1 MKAINFINWKYIGL
15 TGCLVASLLTACGD
29 DETGPEVVMPLEPKL
44 EIVNE
49 ASTFSFSSAGNSAQ
63 VLTFNANQDWH
74 IVLDDSEGVDN
85 SWVVL
90 FEREGTAGEGN
101 KVWVA
106 AAENVEPDARRANF
120 SLVSGGFKF
129 DFVIYQAQKDAVV
142 ITDPKA
148 YENLDAGEHIISVE
162 FGINTGEY
170 KTSFLYSGD
179 TGWIMPTDERP
190 AGEPET
196 RAMENHTLYFKVLPN
211 QKFDIRRGTIEISSK
226 DNDNVKATMN
236 IFQTGLPKPVITVDN
251 KEMFTNLASKED
263 SILLKYKATNTNGPR
278 DLTIDIDK
286 NDQDW
291 ISFKPAIDA
300 KGDSTFLVSV
310 KENTGGERTATIAL
324 CAAADKKVREEFIVT
339 QAQAS
344 DVELVITNKNDFRT
358 SLDKLGSAATVK
370 YSVQSTLTD
379 PKNEILVD
387 IVYPEESG
395 YTAENGWL
403 HMANNSMPERVI
415 FTYDV
420 NKVLRERQ
428 ATVYIYRK
436 GYENKKDYMVIRQAA
451 ATQIEIP
458 APGGLTNVL
467 QGLIDDEIYKD
478 WESITSL
485 ELKGR
490 LNDTD
495 LNLLKNMMTA
505 GKGYNLKTLDMTEV
519 ENETLKNGVFNGCN
533 LLENISFPTGLQYVP
548 REACRNCT
556 KLRTVV
562 VNEGPTYIGRHAF
575 GNSVVNEAWFPST
588 MTYVYGYIFDNVT
601 ALKTLHLKSLPFQ
614 CKEVA
619 RSDADEGATQPTT
632 WCTVFKTWP
641 STVYVPM
648 EYLEYYKNPD
658 PKYVV
663 SMHFQDLL
671 NTLTSESEEWTK
683 GPKVQQ
689 PYLKSN
695 SALKS
700 NFTWGSSA
708 TTIMGE
714 SN

>member
-1 MKAINFINWKYIGL
+1 M
-15 TGCLVASLLTACGD
+15 
-29 DETGPEVVMPLEPKL
+29 
-44 EIVNE
+44 
-49 ASTFSFSSAGNSAQ
+49 
-63 VLTFNANQDWH
+63 
-74 IVLDDSEGVDN
+74 
-85 SWVVL
+85 
-90 FEREGTAGEGN
+90 
-101 KVWVA
+101 
-106 AAENVEPDARRANF
+106 
-120 SLVSGGFKF
+120 
-129 DFVIYQAQKDAVV
+129 
-142 ITDPKA
+142 
-148 YENLDAGEHIISVE
+148 
-162 FGINTGEY
+162 
-170 KTSFLYSGD
+170 
-179 TGWIMPTDERP
+179 
-190 AGEPET
+190 
-196 RAMENHTLYFKVLPN
+196 
-211 QKFDIRRGTIEISSK
+211 
-226 DNDNVKATMN
+226 
-236 IFQTGLPKPVITVDN
+236 
-251 KEMFTNLASKED
+251 
-263 SILLKYKATNTNGPR
+263 
-278 DLTIDIDK
+278 
-286 NDQDW
+286 
-291 ISFKPAIDA
+291 
-300 KGDSTFLVSV
+300 
-310 KENTGGERTATIAL
+310 
-324 CAAADKKVREEFIVT
+324 
-339 QAQAS
+339 
-344 DVELVITNKNDFRT
+344 
-358 SLDKLGSAATVK
+358 DKLGSAATVK

-436 GYENKKDYMVIRQAA
+436 GYENKKDYMVVRQAA

-458 APGGLTNVL
+458 APGGLTNLL
-467 QGLIDDEIYKD
+467 QSMIDDEIYKD

-505 GKGYNLKTLDMTEV
+505 GKGYNLKNLDMTAV

-533 LLENISFPTGLQYVP
+533 LLENITFPMGLQYVP
-548 REACRNCT
+548 REACRNCS

-575 GNSVVNEAWFPST
+575 GNSMVSEAWFPST
-588 MTYVYGYIFDNVT
+588 MTYVYGYVFDNVT

-658 PKYVV
+658 PKHVV

-714 SN
+714 TE

>member
-1 MKAINFINWKYIGL
+1 
-15 TGCLVASLLTACGD
+15 
-29 DETGPEVVMPLEPKL
+29 
-44 EIVNE
+44 
-49 ASTFSFSSAGNSAQ
+49 
-63 VLTFNANQDWH
+63 
-74 IVLDDSEGVDN
+74 
-85 SWVVL
+85 
-90 FEREGTAGEGN
+90 
-101 KVWVA
+101 
-106 AAENVEPDARRANF
+106 
-120 SLVSGGFKF
+120 
-129 DFVIYQAQKDAVV
+129 
-142 ITDPKA
+142 
-148 YENLDAGEHIISVE
+148 
-162 FGINTGEY
+162 
-170 KTSFLYSGD
+170 
-179 TGWIMPTDERP
+179 
-190 AGEPET
+190 
-196 RAMENHTLYFKVLPN
+196 
-211 QKFDIRRGTIEISSK
+211 
-226 DNDNVKATMN
+226 
-236 IFQTGLPKPVITVDN
+236 
-251 KEMFTNLASKED
+251 
-263 SILLKYKATNTNGPR
+263 
-278 DLTIDIDK
+278 
-286 NDQDW
+286 
-291 ISFKPAIDA
+291 
-300 KGDSTFLVSV
+300 
-310 KENTGGERTATIAL
+310 
-324 CAAADKKVREEFIVT
+324 
-339 QAQAS
+339 
-344 DVELVITNKNDFRT
+344 
-358 SLDKLGSAATVK
+358 
-370 YSVQSTLTD
+370 
-379 PKNEILVD
+379 
-387 IVYPEESG
+387 
-395 YTAENGWL
+395 
-403 HMANNSMPERVI
+403 MANNSMPERVI

-467 QGLIDDEIYKD
+467 QSLIDDEIYKD

-658 PKYVV
+658 PKHVV

>member
-1 MKAINFINWKYIGL
+1 M
-15 TGCLVASLLTACGD
+15 
-29 DETGPEVVMPLEPKL
+29 
-44 EIVNE
+44 
-49 ASTFSFSSAGNSAQ
+49 
-63 VLTFNANQDWH
+63 
-74 IVLDDSEGVDN
+74 
-85 SWVVL
+85 
-90 FEREGTAGEGN
+90 
-101 KVWVA
+101 
-106 AAENVEPDARRANF
+106 
-120 SLVSGGFKF
+120 
-129 DFVIYQAQKDAVV
+129 
-142 ITDPKA
+142 
-148 YENLDAGEHIISVE
+148 
-162 FGINTGEY
+162 
-170 KTSFLYSGD
+170 
-179 TGWIMPTDERP
+179 
-190 AGEPET
+190 
-196 RAMENHTLYFKVLPN
+196 
-211 QKFDIRRGTIEISSK
+211 
-226 DNDNVKATMN
+226 
-236 IFQTGLPKPVITVDN
+236 
-251 KEMFTNLASKED
+251 
-263 SILLKYKATNTNGPR
+263 
-278 DLTIDIDK
+278 
-286 NDQDW
+286 
-291 ISFKPAIDA
+291 
-300 KGDSTFLVSV
+300 

-658 PKYVV
+658 PKHVV

>member
-1 MKAINFINWKYIGL
+1 MPPDLSHPEPVFLRRRTGHRGVTGL
-15 TGCLVASLLTACGD
+15 LRRRYLCRGDGSLVAMLIVVIIAAVGFSIPTLLKLAT
-29 DETGPEVVMPLEPKL
+29 PEQKEVMTEVTTLSKLAEP
-44 EIVNE
+44 EIKQE
-49 ASTFSFSSAGNSAQ
+49 
-63 VLTFNANQDWH
+63 
-74 IVLDDSEGVDN
+74 EMK
-85 SWVVL
+85 
-90 FEREGTAGEGN
+90 R
-101 KVWVA
+101 
-106 AAENVEPDARRANF
+106 VEPVAPPPPALK
-120 SLVSGGFKF
+120 SSIKF
-129 DFVIYQAQKDAVV
+129 TAPVIKKDEEVHE
-142 ITDPKA
+142 D
-148 YENLDAGEHIISVE
+148 N
-162 FGINTGEY
+162 
-170 KTSFLYSGD
+170 
-179 TGWIMPTDERP
+179 
-190 AGEPET
+190 
-196 RAMENHTLYFKVLPN
+196 
-211 QKFDIRRGTIEISSK
+211 EIKSQE
-226 DNDNVKATMN
+226 D
-236 IFQTGLPKPVITVDN
+236 KPVITVDN

-467 QGLIDDEIYKD
+467 QSLIDDEIYKD

-658 PKYVV
+658 PKHVV